1 MQPILTIVVVAVAI
15 LNIMLFVKVWVMTND
30 VKHILN
36 FLLEKSG
43 YAMKESETT
52 YGVYFEKKRRMKGV
66 LSY

>member
-43 YAMKESETT
+43 YAMKKSETT
-52 YGVYFEKKRRMKGV
+52 YEVYFEKKEE
-66 LSY
+66 